1 MPSIIDVSVTI
12 GPELIVWPGNP
23 PPHVI
28 PTSRVAE
35 GGSSNV
41 SEIRLGSHTGTHV
54 DPPFHFLEHG
64 TTVDQLSLDVLVG
77 KAQVLDLTSVA
88 RSIGPAE
95 LAAAKLEQGTER
107 VLFRT
112 RNSMRW
118 RGHANEF
125 PREYVSLSPDGARWL
140 VERGVRLV
148 GTDFLSIEAYGASGH
163 PTHHVLLGAGV
174 IIVEG
179 LDLSSVDAG
188 EYTLVCLP
196 LKVLG
201 ADGGPARA
209 VLLRD

>member
-1 MPSIIDVSVTI
+1 
-12 GPELIVWPGNP
+12 VWPGNP

-28 PTSRVAE
+28 PTSRIAQ

-54 DPPFHFLEHG
+54 DPPFHFLEQG
-64 TTVDQLSLDVLVG
+64 ATADQLSLDVLVG
-77 KAQVLDLTSVA
+77 RAQVLDLGTVE
-88 RSIGPAE
+88 RSIGAAE
-95 LAAAKLEQGTER
+95 LATAKLEQGAER
-107 VLFRT
+107 VLLRT

-118 RGHANEF
+118 RDHVSAF
-125 PREYVSLSPDGARWL
+125 PTDYVSLAPDGARWL

-148 GTDFLSIEAYGASGH
+148 GIDFLSVEAYGASGH
-163 PTHHVLLGAGV
+163 PTHHVLLEAGV

-179 LDLSSVDAG
+179 LDLSSVEAG
-188 EYTLVCLP
+188 VYTLVCLP

-209 VLLRD
+209 ILLRD